1 MLGIRQKLTCLH
13 SIQFSK
19 ARFFKKNSRVPS
31 LTLDLFFSPV
41 NWTWSSCRCSTRGGV
56 RRNQRALGASTNPR
70 HAESDAP
77 GLPDTRIHAPVSVPS
92 AAPPHGKA
100 SRPIQPQACGGSRSG
115 KPRARPR
122 RDATSGGRG
131 ERAAPRNAWW
141 NRSAH
146 PRARRRTRSD
156 GPRVPDRPRRHGAAP
171 RAPEDLG
178 TSSHDTHTPSPHRT
192 TWRGPPLCLTPVQA
206 SGYLT

>member
-77 GLPDTRIHAPVSVPS
+77 GLPDTRIHAPVSVHPQPHPTEKQAGPS
-92 AAPPHGKA
+92 
-100 SRPIQPQACGGSRSG
+100 SRRHAVRGQQKRQT
-115 KPRARPR
+115 ARPPTTR
-122 RDATSGGRG
+122 RD
-131 ERAAPRNAWW
+131 E
-141 NRSAH
+141 
-146 PRARRRTRSD
+146 RRTGRTR
-156 GPRVPDRPRRHGAAP
+156 G
-171 RAPEDLG
+171 APERVVEPFR
-178 TSSHDTHTPSPHRT
+178 TP
-192 TWRGPPLCLTPVQA
+192 
-206 SGYLT
+206 

>member
-1 MLGIRQKLTCLH
+1 M
-13 SIQFSK
+13 
-19 ARFFKKNSRVPS
+19 
-31 LTLDLFFSPV
+31 
-41 NWTWSSCRCSTRGGV
+41 

-77 GLPDTRIHAPVSVPS
+77 GLPDTRIHAPVSVHPQTH
-92 AAPPHGKA
+92 PHGKA

-178 TSSHDTHTPSPHRT
+178 TSSHDTHTPSPHHLAGPASLSDPGPSLWLPNLTNHGCSCSSSTLQGPIYLLPRQRT
-192 TWRGPPLCLTPVQA
+192 SRSLRSVSQW
-206 SGYLT
+206 